1 MNSENLNISGRIVF
15 PSSLRKV
22 RDTYGYSRP
31 ELAEL
36 TELNLS
42 FIEMLENGK
51 RNPSLKTIEKLAN
64 AYGMATWEL
73 LKRLEDN

>member
-1 MNSENLNISGRIVF
+1 MNSEKNTNIRIAF
-15 PSSLRKV
+15 PSSLRKI

-51 RNPSLKTIEKLAN
+51 RNPSLKTIEKLAT
-64 AYGMATWEL
+64 AYGMATWEFV
-73 LKRLEDN
+73 KKLEDN